1 MVEVLKFYADWCKPC
16 AMLSEIL
23 ADKQVT
29 NVDITV
35 DKELTAQ
42 YKVRSVPTLVFLKDG
57 VEMHRYS
64 GLMYPKQFDEVV
76 DRLSNTKSEDTKE
89 QLTHDLSAKL
99 NHNLIKESEDA
110 NTN

>member
-1 MVEVLKFYADWCKPC
+1 MVEVLKFYANWCKPC

-23 ADKQVT
+23 ADKEVT

-35 DKELTAQ
+35 DKELTAK

-76 DRLSNTKSEDTKE
+76 ERLSNKPSEEILEDT
-89 QLTHDLSAKL
+89 
-99 NHNLIKESEDA
+99 NNNLIKESEDA
-110 NTN
+110 NTD